1 MADETDVDGRLSKLE
16 QDFVALSSDV
26 RNLANAF
33 GAFVQEQR
41 DFRSEWRKTK
51 ESEAQAAIK
60 EAEENARAGRLTMP
74 QIVGMGA
81 SIAAVTALC
90 LGGLMWMIT
99 TETGRVR
106 LDTAAQVGQVGQ
118 QISSIAS
125 GLQSTQTAVQVLQR
139 DQAADRVRLGLVE
152 QSAGYSR
159 DFVNAA
165 HNYDAIM
172 ARHEE
177 RISALQQ
184 AIREIAARHG
194 TALPPPGSPAR

>member
-1 MADETDVDGRLSKLE
+1 MAEEADPNARLSRLE

-33 GAFVQEQR
+33 GSFVQEQR
-41 DFRSEWRKTK
+41 DFRSEWRK
-51 ESEAQAAIK
+51 SK
-60 EAEENARAGRLTMP
+60 EAEAAAAIRDAEEQARAGRLSMP

-118 QISSIAS
+118 QINGIAS
-125 GLQSTQTAVQVLQR
+125 SLQSTQTAVQVLQR
-139 DQAADRVRLGLVE
+139 DAAADRVRIGLVE
-152 QSAGYSR
+152 QSAAYSR
-159 DFVNAA
+159 DFVQSA
-165 HNYDAIM
+165 HGYDAIM

-184 AIREIAARHG
+184 AIRDIAARHG
-194 TALPPPGSPAR
+194 TALPPPGAQPR

>member
-1 MADETDVDGRLSKLE
+1 MAEDADPNARLSRLE

-26 RNLANAF
+26 RNLASAF
-33 GAFVQEQR
+33 GTFVQEQR

-51 ESEAQAAIK
+51 EAEAAAAIRD
-60 EAEENARAGRLTMP
+60 AEEQARAGRLSMP

-118 QISSIAS
+118 QINGIAS
-125 GLQSTQTAVQVLQR
+125 SLQSTQTAVQVLQR
-139 DQAADRVRLGLVE
+139 DAAADRVRIGLVE
-152 QSAGYSR
+152 QSAAYSR
-159 DFVNAA
+159 DFVQSA
-165 HNYDAIM
+165 HGYDATM

-184 AIREIAARHG
+184 AIRDIAARHG
-194 TALPPPGSPAR
+194 TSQPPPGSPPR